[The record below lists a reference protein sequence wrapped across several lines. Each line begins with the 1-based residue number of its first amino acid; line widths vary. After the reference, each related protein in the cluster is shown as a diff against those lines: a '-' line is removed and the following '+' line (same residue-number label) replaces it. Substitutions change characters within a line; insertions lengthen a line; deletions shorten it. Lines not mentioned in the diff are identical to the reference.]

1 MDNWQFQKTDDM
13 ERIEIYSSRKRVTLH
28 LIISLFF
35 VAVGLYFILFGST
48 LSLGKSPVMAHGIG
62 ILVIL
67 FFGLGVFVSLKNLF
81 GNPLMLVIDR
91 KGLLLDPKHHPEDY
105 VRWGDI
111 DHFSEIQIEG
121 EYFVIIHVHDPD
133 RYIEQETNAIKKE
146 LMKFNLQNYDS
157 PFNLTASSMDIK
169 HQGLLELL
177 RKGLHRYQ
185 PNKVG

>member
-1 MDNWQFQKTDDM
+1 MYD
-13 ERIEIYSSRKRVTLH
+13 
-28 LIISLFF
+28 
-35 VAVGLYFILFGST
+35 G
-48 LSLGKSPVMAHGIG
+48 
-62 ILVIL
+62 
-67 FFGLGVFVSLKNLF
+67 
-81 GNPLMLVIDR
+81 
-91 KGLLLDPKHHPEDY
+91 
-105 VRWGDI
+105 GDI